1 MIANRIC
8 AVALTAAC
16 AIIGSVASASA
27 ASFDGS
33 WSVYAQTTRGHCEN
47 IQFGLAISG
56 GRIHSGGGSYGGYP
70 ARFGGSVSSSGV
82 ARVNAAAGPRSAR
95 GVGRLGPYQGSG
107 TCSGRGPSG
116 TCSGV
121 WSAYRN

>member
-1 MIANRIC
+1 MISKRIC
-8 AVALTAAC
+8 AIALMAAS

-27 ASFDGS
+27 APFDGN
-33 WSVYAQTTRGHCEN
+33 WSVSAQTTRGHCES

-56 GRIHSGGGSYGGYP
+56 GRIRSGGGSYGGYQ
-70 ARFGGSVSSSGV
+70 ARFGGTVSSSGV
-82 ARVNAAAGPRSAR
+82 THVNAAAGPRRAH

-107 TCSGRGPSG
+107 TWSGRGPSG

-121 WSAYRN
+121 WSAYRH